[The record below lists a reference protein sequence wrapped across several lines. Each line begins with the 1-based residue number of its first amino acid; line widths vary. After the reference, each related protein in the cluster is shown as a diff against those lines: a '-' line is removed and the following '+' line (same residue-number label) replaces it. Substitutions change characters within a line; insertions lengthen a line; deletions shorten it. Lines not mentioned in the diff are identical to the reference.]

1 MILEILA
8 ESSRK
13 RVNELKAV
21 VSLDELKARIYNGD
35 KVKHFHHREAF
46 ALEHV
51 FRENREAS
59 KKGKNE
65 TGEKGFSLI
74 CEVKKASPTKGEIA
88 KNFPYLKIAKEYE
101 EGGAAAISVL
111 TEPEYFK
118 GNNRHLTRISSS
130 VSIPVLRKD
139 FTIDEYQIYEAK
151 LIGADAV
158 LLICALLDKDTL
170 KEYISIC
177 NELGLST
184 LVEVHSE
191 EEIKMALEAGA
202 RIIGVNNRNLQTFQV
217 DFNHCIKLRKLIPP
231 DIIFIAESGIQKAED
246 ISALKAAGADG
257 ALIGETLMR
266 SKDKKE
272 MIAYLQ
278 GKNHS

>member
-1 MILEILA
+1 M
-8 ESSRK
+8 
-13 RVNELKAV
+13 
-21 VSLDELKARIYNGD
+21 
-35 KVKHFHHREAF
+35 
-46 ALEHV
+46 
-51 FRENREAS
+51 
-59 KKGKNE
+59 
-65 TGEKGFSLI
+65 
-74 CEVKKASPTKGEIA
+74 KKASPSKGEIA
-88 KNFPYLKIAKEYE
+88 KDFPYLEIAKEYE
-101 EGGAAAISVL
+101 KGGAAAISVL

-118 GNNRHLTRISSS
+118 GNNGHLTEISSS

-139 FTIDEYQIYEAK
+139 FTVDEYQIYEAK

-177 NELGLST
+177 KELGLST

-217 DFNHCIKLRKLIPP
+217 DFNHCINLKKLIPP

-272 MIAYLQ
+272 MMAYLQ